1 MNKVSEA
8 QKKASRKYEE
18 LNREKTRINNYRRT
32 ARLFVKSYATEEDM
46 QELIRIYN
54 ENKKSWFYSKRN
66 VKKKVT
72 QILGYPAMKNKTCS
86 SRFSTV
92 RKLSIV

>member
-18 LNREKTRINNYRRT
+18 LNRENTRINNYRRT

-46 QELIRIYN
+46 QELIKIYN
-54 ENKKSWFYSKRN
+54 ENKKS
-66 VKKKVT
+66 
-72 QILGYPAMKNKTCS
+72 
-86 SRFSTV
+86 
-92 RKLSIV
+92 

>member
-32 ARLFVKSYATEEDM
+32 ARLFVKLYATEEDM

-54 ENKKSWFYSKRN
+54 ENKKS
-66 VKKKVT
+66 
-72 QILGYPAMKNKTCS
+72 
-86 SRFSTV
+86 
-92 RKLSIV
+92 

>member
-46 QELIRIYN
+46 QELIKIYN
-54 ENKKSWFYSKRN
+54 ENKKSWFY
-66 VKKKVT
+66 
-72 QILGYPAMKNKTCS
+72 
-86 SRFSTV
+86 
-92 RKLSIV
+92 KLFIV

>member
-1 MNKVSEA
+1 MNRVSEA

-46 QELIRIYN
+46 QELIEIYN
-54 ENKKSWFYSKRN
+54 ENKKS
-66 VKKKVT
+66 
-72 QILGYPAMKNKTCS
+72 
-86 SRFSTV
+86 
-92 RKLSIV
+92 

>member
-46 QELIRIYN
+46 QELIKIYN
-54 ENKKSWFYSKRN
+54 ENKKSWFYE
-66 VKKKVT
+66 
-72 QILGYPAMKNKTCS
+72 L
-86 SRFSTV
+86 F
-92 RKLSIV
+92 IV